1 MLSPKLASRYAK
13 SLFDL
18 SKEKNILNEV
28 LADMNLL
35 AETIKQSRELDL
47 LLKSP
52 LVKSDKKDKILGL
65 IFKGKISD
73 LTFTFLELLVK
84 KGRESTLLEMANAFI
99 SKYNKLN
106 NVAIAQLTTAVEVD
120 KTIVDKVEKIL
131 LAIDGN
137 KKVELETK
145 VDSNIVGG
153 FVLKYGDKLLDDS
166 ISRKLQLIKKEIID
180 SSYIQKYS

>member
-35 AETIKQSRELDL
+35 ADTIKQNKDLELM
-47 LLKSP
+47 LKSP
-52 LVKSDKKDKILGL
+52 IIKSDKKDKILEL
-65 IFKGKISD
+65 IFKGKLSD
-73 LTFTFLELLVK
+73 ITFTFMKLLVQT
-84 KGRESTLLEMANAFI
+84 GRERTLPEMAVSFI
-99 SKYNKLN
+99 AMYNKLTQ
-106 NVAIAQLTTAVEVD
+106 VAIDELTTAVAVD
-120 KTIVDKVEKIL
+120 KATIDKVENIL

-137 KKVELETK
+137 KKVELKTK
-145 VDSNIVGG
+145 VNPDIVGG

-166 ISRKLQLIKKEIID
+166 ISRKLQLIKKDIID

>member
-18 SKEKNILNEV
+18 SKEKNTLNEV

-35 AETIKQSRELDL
+35 VETIKQSRELDL

-52 LVKSDKKDKILGL
+52 IVKSDKKDKILGL

-73 LTFTFLELLVK
+73 ITFTFIELLVK
-84 KGRESTLLEMANAFI
+84 KGRESTLLEMANSFI
-99 SKYNKLN
+99 LKYNKLN

-145 VDSNIVGG
+145 VDSTIVGG

>member
-52 LVKSDKKDKILGL
+52 IVKSDKKDKILGL

-73 LTFTFLELLVK
+73 ETFTFMKLLVK
-84 KGRESTLLEMANAFI
+84 KGRERTLPEMASSFI
-99 SKYNKLN
+99 TKYNKLN
-106 NVAIAQLTTAVEVD
+106 HVATAQLTTAVEVD
-120 KTIVDKVEKIL
+120 KAIVDKVEKIL

-137 KKVELETK
+137 KKVQLETK
-145 VDSNIVGG
+145 VDPNIVGG